1 MYRGSK
7 VASLL
12 CWLQLT
18 EGVRCHLVAVSMWPD
33 GTQLC
38 GFQGG
43 AFGVDAPLLGG
54 RMYAGIL

>member
-1 MYRGSK
+1 M
-7 VASLL
+7 ASLL
-12 CWLQLT
+12 FWLELT

-43 AFGVDAPLLGG
+43 AFGVDPPLLGG